1 MKNYQINK
9 KDIIF
14 LIIFFLLA
22 IDITMN
28 LTIRYTISTFQQDT
42 QCIPIVMYH
51 QVKNSNLGKDVIS
64 PFEFEE
70 DLKYLST
77 HGYTTI
83 TMTDLIDYVYEGKE
97 LPPKPII
104 LTFDDGYL
112 STYRFVFPLL
122 KQYNMKI
129 VLSIIGKSIDD
140 FTRVSDI
147 NINYSHMTWDQVKEM
162 QESGYAEIQN
172 HSYNLHKVSNGRYGC
187 CQKTS
192 ETITQYKTLLS
203 DDIMKLQ
210 DEIESYIGI
219 APNTFTYPY
228 GRYCNNTDVILKELG
243 FKCSLS
249 VTYGVNLINENS
261 KDDLF
266 GLKRMCRSHN
276 YPMNKLIK
284 EGLAT
289 IRHITH

>member
-1 MKNYQINK
+1 MKRYQIYN
-9 KDIIF
+9 KDIIY
-14 LIIFFLLA
+14 LVIFFLLA

-28 LTIRYTISTFQQDT
+28 LSIRYTKSALQQDT

-64 PFEFEE
+64 PYEFEE

-77 HGYTTI
+77 NSYTTI

-104 LTFDDGYL
+104 ISFDDGYL
-112 STYRFVFPLL
+112 STYRYVFPLL

-172 HSYNLHKVSNGRYGC
+172 HSYNLHKISNGRYGC

-192 ETITQYKTLLS
+192 ETMEQYKTILS

-219 APNTFTYPY
+219 APNTFAYPY
-228 GRYCNNTDVILKELG
+228 GRYCNNTDIILKELG
-243 FKCSLS
+243 FKSSLS

-276 YPMNKLIK
+276 YPINELIK

-289 IRHITH
+289 VRYIS

>member
-1 MKNYQINK
+1 MKSYQINK
-9 KDIIF
+9 KDVIF

-28 LTIRYTISTFQQDT
+28 LTARYTISTLQQDI
-42 QCIPIVMYH
+42 QCVPIVMYH
-51 QVKNSNLGKDVIS
+51 QVKNTNLGKDVIS
-64 PFEFEE
+64 PTEFEE
-70 DLKYLST
+70 DLKYLSKN
-77 HGYTTI
+77 GYTTI

-112 STYRFVFPLL
+112 STYRYVFPLL

-140 FTRVSDI
+140 FSRVSDV

-172 HSYNLHKVSNGRYGC
+172 HSYNLHKVKNGRYGC
-187 CQKTS
+187 CQKS
-192 ETITQYKTLLS
+192 NETNEQYKIFLS
-203 DDIMKLQ
+203 DDVMKLQ
-210 DEIESYIGI
+210 DEIESLIGF

-228 GRYCNNTDVILKELG
+228 GRYCNETDNVLKELG
-243 FKCSLS
+243 FKSSLS

-261 KDDLF
+261 RDDLF

-276 YPMNKLIK
+276 YPINKLIK

-289 IRHITH
+289 IKHIT